1 MLFLHE
7 HLDFDKCAKTLSD
20 AARRALGS
28 IITQFKQF
36 KNIGYKTFT
45 KLHNSGVSS
54 ILDYGAS
61 VWGYGNH
68 KYGQQV

>member
-1 MLFLHE
+1 M
-7 HLDFDKCAKTLSD
+7 
-20 AARRALGS
+20 GS
-28 IITQFKQF
+28 IITKFKQF

-45 KLHNSGVSS
+45 KLYHSGVSS

-68 KYGQQV
+68 K